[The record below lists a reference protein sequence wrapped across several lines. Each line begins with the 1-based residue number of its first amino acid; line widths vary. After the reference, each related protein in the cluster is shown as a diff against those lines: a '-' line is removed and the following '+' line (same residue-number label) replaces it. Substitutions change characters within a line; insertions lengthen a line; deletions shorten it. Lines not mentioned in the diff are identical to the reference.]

1 MTWSALNSSPHQE
14 CKPTFWTATN
24 GSMDGQSFI
33 SLLICFVCVIYSSIR
48 LTTKS
53 GMERIT
59 GVSNDDHETGGNAS
73 GK

>member
-1 MTWSALNSSPHQE
+1 MTWSALNSSPEHE
-14 CKPTFWTATN
+14 CKPKFWTSTD

-48 LTTKS
+48 LTSKS

-59 GVSNDDHETGGNAS
+59 GVSNDDHESGGDVA
-73 GK
+73 